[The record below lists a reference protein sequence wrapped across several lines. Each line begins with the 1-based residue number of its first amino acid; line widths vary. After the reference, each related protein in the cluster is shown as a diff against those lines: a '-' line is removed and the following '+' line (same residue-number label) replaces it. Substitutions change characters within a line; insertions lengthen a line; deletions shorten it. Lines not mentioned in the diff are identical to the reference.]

1 MTALNQYQRLE
12 AAGVWR
18 ETPKS
23 QLRDVIVSFGDATL
37 VLTDPRSEVPLAHWS
52 LPAVTRLNP
61 GKMPARYAPG
71 GPEAGE
77 EVEIEDELMISAIS
91 KVHRAIEAS
100 KPHPGRLRSG
110 MMLGA
115 AAVMTILAVFW
126 VPPALVRHA
135 ADIAPPAQ
143 RAEIGRIILS
153 EIAKTTGNPCSRP
166 AGDMVRQKLALR
178 LIGPEAQIAI
188 VPATLRGAIRLPGPI
203 TVVGEDLIEG
213 QLSPEVAA
221 GHILA
226 AQAAA
231 VENDP
236 MLAALR
242 YAGPRAT
249 FHLLTAGTLPR
260 KSLSG
265 YGETLLADP
274 VPRPDDEQLLAYFTR
289 AGISSEPYAR
299 SLDPTGE
306 AVLGLIEADPFR
318 TAVPKPVLSDREWI
332 ALQEICDQ

>member
-1 MTALNQYQRLE
+1 MTALNQYERLE
-12 AAGVWR
+12 AFGVWR
-18 ETPKS
+18 ETPKA
-23 QLRDVIVSFGDATL
+23 QLRDVVVSFGDATL
-37 VLTDPRSEVPLAHWS
+37 ILTDPRSNVPLTHWS

-61 GKMPARYAPG
+61 GAMPARYAPG

-77 EVEIEDELMISAIS
+77 ELELDDEWMIAAIA
-91 KVHRAIEAS
+91 KINRAIEAS
-100 KPHPGRLRSG
+100 KPHPGRLRG
-110 MMLGA
+110 GLMLGA
-115 AAVMTILAVFW
+115 AAVMAVLGLFW

-143 RAEIGRIILS
+143 RAEIGRMILA

-166 AGDMVRQKLALR
+166 AGDMVRHKLAAR
-178 LIGPEAQIAI
+178 LIGPDAEIAV
-188 VPATLRGAIRLPGPI
+188 VPATLRGALRLPGPI
-203 TVVGEDLIEG
+203 TVIGEDLIEG

-231 VENDP
+231 IESDP

-249 FHLLTAGTLPR
+249 FHLLTAGTLQA
-260 KSLSG
+260 KALSG
-265 YGETLLADP
+265 YGETLLAEP
-274 VPRPDDEQLLAYFTR
+274 VPRPDDEKLLAYFTR
-289 AGISSEPYAR
+289 AGLSSEPYAR

-318 TAVPKPVLSDREWI
+318 TALPKPVLSDREWI